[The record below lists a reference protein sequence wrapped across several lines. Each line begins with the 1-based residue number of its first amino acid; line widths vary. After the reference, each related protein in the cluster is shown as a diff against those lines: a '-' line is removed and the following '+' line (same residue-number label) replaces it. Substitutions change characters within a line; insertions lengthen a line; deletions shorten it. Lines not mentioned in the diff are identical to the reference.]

1 MGRMQQRSDIA
12 YYIEV
17 FRRRK
22 IHFIASVAVVFLM
35 AVLLAVFCTPVYKS
49 AVNILVAFVVALGV
63 GGAVVI
69 VLEVLDRSIR
79 RPEQLSKIIKLPILA
94 SVPYWETSAEAK
106 AIEHRKFLSLL
117 VILAFVVLGI
127 VMIHFLYMPLD
138 VIAVEFVRK
147 IVSNF

>member
-1 MGRMQQRSDIA
+1 MQQRSDIA

-22 IHFIASVAVVFLM
+22 NHFIASVVIVFLM

-49 AVNILVAFVVALGV
+49 AVNILLAFVVSLGV
-63 GGAVVI
+63 GGVVVI

-79 RPEQLSKIIKLPILA
+79 RPEHLSKIINIPILA
-94 SVPYWETSAEAK
+94 SVPYWETSAEVK
-106 AIEHRKFLSLL
+106 DVEHRKLLSLL
-117 VILAFVVLGI
+117 VIIVFVMFGI
-127 VMIHFLYMPLD
+127 VMIHFLYKPLD
-138 VIAVEFVRK
+138 VIAIEFVRK

>member
-1 MGRMQQRSDIA
+1 MQQRSDIA

-22 IHFIASVAVVFLM
+22 NHFIASAAIVFLM

-49 AVNILVAFVVALGV
+49 AVYILVTFVVALGV
-63 GGAVVI
+63 GGVVVI

-106 AIEHRKFLSLL
+106 AVEHRKFLSLL

-127 VMIHFLYMPLD
+127 VMIHFLYKPLD